1 MTSNLDRFDLSLELA
16 SMNLGA
22 NRLQTFFFITL
33 PIVLPGMITS
43 AIFAF
48 ITSFDELVMANF
60 ISGIRG
66 TTLPKRMFDG
76 IRLDVSPLV
85 ASVSSMLIILSI
97 LTILVIQSLQKEEM
111 EGRKV
116 LREIKE

>member
-1 MTSNLDRFDLSLELA
+1 
-16 SMNLGA
+16 MNK
-22 NRLQTFFFITL
+22 
-33 PIVLPGMITS
+33 PS

-97 LTILVIQSLQKEEM
+97 LTILAFQSVQKGEGKTTRTLKEM
-111 EGRKV
+111 
-116 LREIKE
+116 KE